1 MKFEYLLFIIINFL
15 FIFYFEKISAILN
28 IYDYPDKVRKFHEK
42 PVALI
47 GGFLV
52 LLNFFIYFFLFNNN
66 GQFDQ
71 YIFFLISSF
80 GFVGIID
87 DKINLNAYL
96 KLFILIFLL
105 FFFFHSRQIYLL
117 SQIIIF
123 NKTIYFNS
131 FFSYFFTILC
141 FLLFINSLN
150 LFDGI
155 DLQSI
160 SYIIFL
166 FCILYIKNHYLDIV
180 LISLIT
186 LTFLFFL
193 NLKKKI
199 FLGDSGI
206 YILGSL
212 IAILFIINYQINKN
226 FTVEEIFILMMVP
239 GIDMFRLF
247 VKRIVNKKD
256 PFSSDRNHLHHIL
269 LNVFGY
275 KFTILFLIALFVM
288 PYIFSYYYNSYKVI
302 FFYFLIYFSLIY
314 ILENKIKK
322 NN

>member
-1 MKFEYLLFIIINFL
+1 M
-15 FIFYFEKISAILN
+15 
-28 IYDYPDKVRKFHEK
+28 
-42 PVALI
+42 
-47 GGFLV
+47 
-52 LLNFFIYFFLFNNN
+52 
-66 GQFDQ
+66 
-71 YIFFLISSF
+71 
-80 GFVGIID
+80 
-87 DKINLNAYL
+87 
-96 KLFILIFLL
+96 
-105 FFFFHSRQIYLL
+105 
-117 SQIIIF
+117 
-123 NKTIYFNS
+123 
-131 FFSYFFTILC
+131 
-141 FLLFINSLN
+141 
-150 LFDGI
+150 
-155 DLQSI
+155 QSI

-275 KFTILFLIALFVM
+275 KFTILFLIALFIM

-322 NN
+322 K

>member
-105 FFFFHSRQIYLL
+105 FFFFSLQA
-117 SQIIIF
+117 
-123 NKTIYFNS
+123 N
-131 FFSYFFTILC
+131 
-141 FLLFINSLN
+141 LFIKSN
-150 LFDGI
+150 
-155 DLQSI
+155 
-160 SYIIFL
+160 
-166 FCILYIKNHYLDIV
+166 
-180 LISLIT
+180 
-186 LTFLFFL
+186 
-193 NLKKKI
+193 
-199 FLGDSGI
+199 
-206 YILGSL
+206 
-212 IAILFIINYQINKN
+212 NY
-226 FTVEEIFILMMVP
+226 F
-239 GIDMFRLF
+239 
-247 VKRIVNKKD
+247 
-256 PFSSDRNHLHHIL
+256 
-269 LNVFGY
+269 
-275 KFTILFLIALFVM
+275 
-288 PYIFSYYYNSYKVI
+288 
-302 FFYFLIYFSLIY
+302 
-314 ILENKIKK
+314 
-322 NN
+322 